1 MTLHEAIQ
9 QFIKHN
15 ASIYEPQYDP
25 FLSNIWD
32 HCKDN
37 LVEFVVLGEDEHK
50 EEQEEEEQEE
60 EEQDVS
66 GEENINNNIHNM
78 LLGFSDISDNGNNND
93 NGNGRV
99 STRVASISY
108 IEEQMRKMIRKIHD
122 LSHHLGELKQNPPQD
137 MITSD
142 VRSVTD
148 TRHVCFIY
156 IYIYILCTSN

>member
-15 ASIYEPQYDP
+15 ASIYQPQYDA

-32 HCKDN
+32 HCEDN
-37 LVEFVVLGEDEHK
+37 LVEFNVLGEDEHK
-50 EEQEEEEQEE
+50 EQQQQEEEEE

-66 GEENINNNIHNM
+66 GEENIHNM
-78 LLGFSDISDNGNNND
+78 LLGLSDISDNGNNND
-93 NGNGRV
+93 NGHGRV
-99 STRVASISY
+99 STTVESISY
-108 IEEQMRKMIRKIHD
+108 IEEQMRGMIRKIHD
-122 LSHHLGELKQNPPQD
+122 LSHHFAQLKQNPPQD

-156 IYIYILCTSN
+156 IYILCTCN